1 MGKYLE
7 VQEKLL
13 DVKKEADRLENY
25 LDTIENEGIEN
36 YREYTL
42 LSLEYHTLRS
52 LQFILQQRLE
62 NWRF

>member
-1 MGKYLE
+1 MEKYLD
-7 VQEKLL
+7 VQDKLL
-13 DVKKEADRLENY
+13 DVKKEADHLEYY
-25 LDTIENEGIEN
+25 LETIENAGIVS

-62 NWRF
+62 NWSF

>member
-1 MGKYLE
+1 MEKYLDI
-7 VQEKLL
+7 QEELL
-13 DVKKEADRLENY
+13 DVKKKADRLEDY
-25 LDTIENEGIEN
+25 LMTIEDAGILS

-62 NWRF
+62 TWNF